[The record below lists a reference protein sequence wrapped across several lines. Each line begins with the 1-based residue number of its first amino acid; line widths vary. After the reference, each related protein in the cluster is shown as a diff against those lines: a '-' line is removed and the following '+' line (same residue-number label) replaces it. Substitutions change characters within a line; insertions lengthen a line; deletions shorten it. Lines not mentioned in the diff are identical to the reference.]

1 MKVSIWLDQASCKR
15 YTELQWDY
23 RPIGRALRAAEVRK
37 LNNVADDNYDSN
49 WAATAVLHADGGYRA
64 EFSHEAR
71 TSWAVFSYRSTFE
84 RIGREIRIEASRH
97 AFKEWLPELWAGL
110 NDGTLKGRVEYD
122 ETTGPKDMLP
132 WQTRES
138 YLAAKHKLL
147 VEEVEVLA
155 KQVRMRRP
163 EWARW
168 EKVGDSELE
177 QECVDYKEWGVPL
190 PAGQPDVLRAMA
202 KVRKG
207 LIVGEEAK
215 QLRRAYAGVVYLPK
229 TRSPVWA
236 CYRLGAPA
244 AVLYQ
249 LEEPVARWDSLNKEE
264 RDAALANAGISV
276 GKVDEPASELDAR
289 KAVTAKWMVW
299 SSWVNKDY
307 HEVGLGLRCLL
318 NILSSGRGV

>member
-1 MKVSIWLDQASCKR
+1 MKVKIKLDVRSAQM
-15 YTELQWDY
+15 YTELVWDY
-23 RPIGRALRAAEVRK
+23 RPIAPALRAAEVRK
-37 LNNVADDNYDSN
+37 LNNVADDNYDAI

-236 CYRLGAPA
+236 CYSLGAPA

-276 GKVDEPASELDAR
+276 GQVAAGWDWAERRMAVSAR
-289 KAVTAKWMVW
+289 WMANALW
-299 SSWVNKDY
+299 INKDY
-307 HEVGLGLRCLL
+307 ADVGLSLRSLL
-318 NILSSGRGV
+318 NLLSNGTGL